1 MSRTL
6 EQLILALPCDGATTL
21 AIIGALKEAGL
32 ADATV
37 YGICPTCGGSRKCP
51 ACGGRGKVEVGFHTQ
66 EAQYVDV
73 TEQCEDCNGTG
84 ACPDCTAVSV
94 VTKELR
100 ERAAADLHDAIGI
113 ERDEVGHIDRVTFDA
128 DAALDAVLSTVLGK
142 TLVAKD
148 VLEGAIAVHNSLP
161 PQPPM
166 VYVGGKLRDEGQLGM
181 AGETVAIAILED
193 DDE

>member
-1 MSRTL
+1 MKTL
-6 EQLILALPCDGATTL
+6 REYLRDPTRESSPSHAGVWDLI
-21 AIIGALKEAGL
+21 EAHDPIL
-32 ADATV
+32 DATV
-37 YGICPTCGGSRKCP
+37 YGLCKTCR
-51 ACGGRGKVEVGFHTQ
+51 
-66 EAQYVDV
+66 
-73 TEQCEDCNGTG
+73 GTG
-84 ACPDCTAVSV
+84 RLYHPSEGRSLVCPDCTAVSV